1 MSSHRDGFR
10 PSTSGWSFHGRDR
23 SPDLEIDPHREITT
37 IDVERDLYVLRVED
51 GRDGS
56 RKRQTSPPA
65 GMRRGVATTFETN
78 SANDFY
84 TQRPSA

>member
-37 IDVERDLYVLRVED
+37 IDVERDLYVLRVEERTRRIAKTPD
-51 GRDGS
+51 LTTGWDEARGRDDL
-56 RKRQTSPPA
+56 R
-65 GMRRGVATTFETN
+65 
-78 SANDFY
+78 D
-84 TQRPSA
+84 